1 MELMQDTRGVSTI
14 IGAVFVFGFLVI
26 AISINQV
33 QVVPAENAQVEATHN
48 QEVRDD
54 LIAARSAIIEASYPQ
69 RDGTVSVTLGT
80 RYPARTIGLNPP
92 PATGRV
98 ATTANE
104 TLVVKDDNTTRVDVC
119 AGNPNTDNTRRL
131 RYQPNYN
138 EYNGPT
144 TVYENTFVYNQQE
157 SGGSFGE
164 ARLTETA
171 LAFNSSDNAGTINLI
186 ALRNDYTAN
195 GVDSTSVDFV
205 SGETNRSSGIQD
217 PTINLSTGAENQ
229 QLWDEIA
236 NEINETS
243 DFNATVTDFE
253 SGSWV
258 RIKFIGGKFDILCT
272 PVGVGGDPPSGPA
285 TLVPPSSGGGGGGG
299 GGADVNT
306 RLVNPGS
313 KGENNGTVTFDL
325 ENTGSSTVT
334 ISEIKVESTSQ
345 SNAKEVERDSGG
357 VEFEQ
362 TNGTGKLDQ
371 TLDIPNTSPVPLNT
385 TASISANNTAPFEL
399 GQFKKDD
406 GDSADMSSTTD
417 VTILIVFDDGTE
429 ERYSFT
435 T

>member
-1 MELMQDTRGVSTI
+1 MQDTRGVSTI

-54 LIAARSAIIEASYPQ
+54 LIAARTAIIEASYPQ
-69 RDGTVSVTLGT
+69 RDGTVSVALGT

-104 TLVVKDDNTTRVDVC
+104 TLVVKDASNTRVDVC

-217 PTINLSTGAENQ
+217 PTITLPTGVTNQ
-229 QLWDEIA
+229 AIWQEIV
-236 NEINETS
+236 NEIDAKSGISVTIDN
-243 DFNATVTDFE
+243 FN
-253 SGSWV
+253 SGSSV
-258 RIKFIGGKFDILCT
+258 RIAFTGKYDILCT

-299 GGADVNT
+299 GGGADTNT
-306 RLVNPGS
+306 RLVNGS
-313 KGENNGTVTFDL
+313 KGPNDDIVAFDL
-325 ENTGSSTVT
+325 ENTGSSSVT
-334 ISEIKVESTSQ
+334 ISEIKVESTSK
-345 SNAKEVERDSGG
+345 SKATKVKWDGG
-357 VEFEQ
+357 ATEFKR
-362 TNGTGKLDQ
+362 TNGSGKLDQ
-371 TLDIPNTSPVPLNT
+371 TLDIDPNTSPVPLNT
-385 TASISANNTAPFEL
+385 TATIGAGNAAPFEL
-399 GQFKKDD
+399 GQFKQDD
-406 GDSADMSSTTD
+406 GSFIDMSSGEEI
-417 VTILIVFDDGTE
+417 TIIIVFDDGTE